1 MERKINLNFLF
12 KIFMFIFLIWICHF
26 DNDMSIDNEYL
37 YKKYIANI
45 KIVTR
50 SYRLL
55 GKHKKEKCSD
65 IVYIKGD
72 IPTIREYQKLNTYN
86 SIKVNKGINKKQ
98 NECSLYNAGGY
109 EHGGRSKSSVHYRR
123 NSQLGKRKFDKI
135 YYRNT
140 LRNSTIADFKFL
152 RDVTKEKAVLIC
164 VLLSFHAISGILLNF
179 LIPIEQKSNG
189 IFEITKLWYYGA
201 IVGFSIFTFIVILSF
216 IYLFRSIAKYI
227 KIINKKREIHNT
239 AYPSIS
245 KIFHN
250 SYNI

>member
-1 MERKINLNFLF
+1 
-12 KIFMFIFLIWICHF
+12 MFIFLIWICHF

-37 YKKYIANI
+37 YKKYFADI
-45 KIVTR
+45 KKVTR

-65 IVYIKGD
+65 IVHIKGD

-98 NECSLYNAGGY
+98 NECSLFNAGGY
-109 EHGGRSKSSVHYRR
+109 EHGGRIKNSVHYGR
-123 NSQLGKRKFDKI
+123 NSKLGKKKFDKI

-152 RDVTKEKAVLIC
+152 RDVTKQKAVLIC
-164 VLLSFHAISGILLNF
+164 ILLSFHAISGILLCF
-179 LIPIEQKSNG
+179 LNPDKTLGNISV
-189 IFEITKLWYYGA
+189 FWYNRA
-201 IVGFSIFTFIVILSF
+201 FVGYYIFTFIVILSF
-216 IYLFRSIAKYI
+216 IYLFRIIAKYI
-227 KIINKKREIHNT
+227 KIINKKCEIHNT

>member
-1 MERKINLNFLF
+1 MERKIKLNFLF

-26 DNDMSIDNEYL
+26 DNDISIDNEYL
-37 YKKYIANI
+37 YKKYFADI

-55 GKHKKEKCSD
+55 GKHKQEKCSD

-72 IPTIREYQKLNTYN
+72 TPTIKEYQKLNTYN

-109 EHGGRSKSSVHYRR
+109 ENGRRSKNFVHYGR
-123 NSQLGKRKFDKI
+123 NSKLGKRKFDKI

-152 RDVTKEKAVLIC
+152 RDVTKQKAVLIC
-164 VLLSFHAISGILLNF
+164 ILLSFHAIIGILLSF
-179 LIPIEQKSNG
+179 LIPTQNVKGKIMIS
-189 IFEITKLWYYGA
+189 KLWYYGE
-201 IVGFSIFTFIVILSF
+201 IVGFPIFTFIVILSF

-239 AYPSIS
+239 AYPSTS

>member
-1 MERKINLNFLF
+1 MERKIKLNFLF

-37 YKKYIANI
+37 YKKYFADI
-45 KIVTR
+45 KKVTR

-65 IVYIKGD
+65 IVHIKGD

-109 EHGGRSKSSVHYRR
+109 EHGGRSKNSVHYGR
-123 NSQLGKRKFDKI
+123 NSKLGKRKFDKM

-152 RDVTKEKAVLIC
+152 KDVTKEKAVLIC
-164 VLLSFHAISGILLNF
+164 VLLSYHAVSGIILSF
-179 LIPIEQKSNG
+179 LIPTQNVKGKIMIS
-189 IFEITKLWYYGA
+189 KLWYYGE
-201 IVGFSIFTFIVILSF
+201 IVAFSIFTFIVILSF
-216 IYLFRSIAKYI
+216 IYLFRFIAKYI

-245 KIFHN
+245 KIFHS